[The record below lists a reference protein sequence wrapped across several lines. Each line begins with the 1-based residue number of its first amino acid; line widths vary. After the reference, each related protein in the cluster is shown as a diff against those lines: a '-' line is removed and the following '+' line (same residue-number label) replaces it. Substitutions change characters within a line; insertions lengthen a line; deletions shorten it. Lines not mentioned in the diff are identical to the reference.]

1 MTKFVEK
8 YFAPI
13 IGDEK
18 ATLLEDFAMKLE
30 QGKIKDDVK
39 VENVFYDIVY
49 GTRLDFV
56 DLLKPVTRKPTQA
69 TIDKRYA
76 KALAKLNEK
85 YGKGGND

>member
-13 IGDEK
+13 IGNEK
-18 ATLLEDFAMKLE
+18 TTVLEDFAMKFE
-30 QGKIKDDVK
+30 QGKIKDDV
-39 VENVFYDIVY
+39 VTDNIVIDIIY
-49 GTRLDFV
+49 GTRTDLT

>member
-18 ATLLEDFAMKLE
+18 ATLLEDFAMKFE
-30 QGKIKDDVK
+30 QSKIKDDV
-39 VENVFYDIVY
+39 VTGNIVVDIVY
-49 GTRLDFV
+49 GVRTDLT

>member
-13 IGDEK
+13 IGNER
-18 ATLLEDFAMKLE
+18 ATLLEDFVMKFE

-39 VENVFYDIVY
+39 VENTFYDIVY
-49 GTRLDFV
+49 GTRFDLD
-56 DLLKPVTRKPTQA
+56 DLLKPVTRKSTQA

-76 KALAKLNEK
+76 TALAKLNEK

>member
-13 IGDEK
+13 IGSEK
-18 ATLLEDFAMKLE
+18 ATVLEDFAMKFE
-30 QGKIKDDVK
+30 QGKIKDDV
-39 VENVFYDIVY
+39 VTDNIVVDIIY
-49 GTRLDFV
+49 GTRTDFT

>member
-18 ATLLEDFAMKLE
+18 ASLLEDFAMKFE
-30 QGKIKDDVK
+30 QGKIIENAIVDDV
-39 VENVFYDIVY
+39 VLNIIC
-49 GTRLDFV
+49 GNRTDFI

>member
-18 ATLLEDFAMKLE
+18 ASLLEDFAMKCE
-30 QGKIKDDVK
+30 QGKIKDDV
-39 VENVFYDIVY
+39 VTDNIVVDIVY
-49 GTRLDFV
+49 GVRTDLV
-56 DLLKPVTRKPTQA
+56 DLLKPITRKPTQA

>member
-18 ATLLEDFAMKLE
+18 ASLLEDFAMKFE
-30 QGKIKDDVK
+30 QGKIKDDVATDNI
-39 VENVFYDIVY
+39 VVDIVY
-49 GTRLDFV
+49 GVRTDLT
-56 DLLKPVTRKPTQA
+56 DLLKPITRKPTQA

>member
-13 IGDEK
+13 IGGEK
-18 ATLLEDFAMKLE
+18 ATLLEDFAMKNE
-30 QGKIKDDVK
+30 QGKIKNDVILD
-39 VENVFYDIVY
+39 NVVIDIVM
-49 GTRLDFV
+49 GVRT
-56 DLLKPVTRKPTQA
+56 DLSGLIKPVTRKMSQA